1 MSWSCCCCSDARWRP
16 RGACGSQLVA
26 PNQHCSSRTPLEDDH
41 NRHHHSRDWLVNLHL
56 AQGKKNWPICCI
68 LFLLSP
74 LCCSRQCKQKR
85 VGGRGQREALPLVWV
100 SGERARRR
108 AGRIALCGLALSMSQ
123 LSSLSSSGTLI
134 VKVKKQLWCSDW
146 TRGERKQCV
155 RTSNSFAARPSSV
168 LSAHS
173 RRLRCVRFTPA
184 NRLCRRAIWRNI
196 RAQVGQ
202 RQLINKLEQQQ
213 HNR

>member
-1 MSWSCCCCSDARWRP
+1 MLVGVLVVLVGVNSLRP
-16 RGACGSQLVA
+16 TSTAPPELRSKMTITATTTAETGSSICIWHKGRKIGQFA
-26 PNQHCSSRTPLEDDH
+26 ASSSSSRPCVAAASA
-41 NRHHHSRDWLVNLHL
+41 N
-56 AQGKKNWPICCI
+56 KNASADAAKEKR
-68 LFLLSP
+68 FLS
-74 LCCSRQCKQKR
+74 CGCR
-85 VGGRGQREALPLVWV
+85 A
-100 SGERARRR
+100 SGR